1 MSPAEKQATDIT
13 RKTNGDR
20 LIQIRTHHGT
30 LCPGD
35 RLNDVSQ
42 LIGRRSEA
50 EGRTYYIACF
60 QVSPRRL
67 FTAAAILNTS
77 DENQKAFTQSAN
89 TCPVEPYENC
99 NVDAVTA
106 EKNVATV
113 DRFSRF
119 DAACC

>member
-13 RKTNGDR
+13 RKTRGDR
-20 LIQIRTHHGT
+20 LIQMRTHHGT
-30 LCPGD
+30 LCPGE
-35 RLNDVSQ
+35 RLDDVK
-42 LIGRRSEA
+42 LIGRRSA
-50 EGRTYYIACF
+50 TRRTYYIACF
-60 QVSPRRL
+60 QVNPRRL

-77 DENQKAFTQSAN
+77 DENQKAFTESAK
-89 TCPVEPYENC
+89 TFPVEPYENC
-99 NVDAVTA
+99 NVLAVTA